1 MDIQTIA
8 QKISERMAGSGFA
21 RTVKVDLKGAGT
33 VLIDGESVTVG
44 DGDAEC
50 TVVVSA
56 EDFAEIVSG
65 DLSPTTAF
73 MTGRMKIDG
82 DMGAAMALSQAL

>member
-1 MDIQTIA
+1 VDIETIA
-8 QKISERMAGSGFA
+8 QTISRRMAGSGFD
-21 RTVKVDLKGAGT
+21 RSVRVDLTGAGT

-44 DGDAEC
+44 DGDADC
-50 TVVVSA
+50 TVTVSA
-56 EDFAEIVSG
+56 DDFSQIVSG

-82 DMGAAMALSQAL
+82 DMGAAMALAQAL

>member
-8 QKISERMAGSGFA
+8 QTISQRMAGSGFD
-21 RTVKVDLKGAGT
+21 RSIKLDLTGAGT

-44 DGDAEC
+44 DGDADC
-50 TVVVSA
+50 TVTVSA
-56 EDFAEIVSG
+56 DDFAESVSG
-65 DLSPTTAF
+65 SLSPTTAF
-73 MTGRMKIDG
+73 MTGKMKIDG

>member
-1 MDIQTIA
+1 MDIQSIA
-8 QKISERMAGSGFA
+8 QTISRRMAGSGFD
-21 RTVKVDLKGAGT
+21 RSVKVNLAGAGS

-50 TVVVSA
+50 TVTVSA
-56 EDFAEIVSG
+56 EDFSDIASG

-73 MTGRMKIDG
+73 MTGKMKIDG
-82 DMGAAMALSQAL
+82 DMGAAMALAQVL